1 MPYCLRFLSRYW
13 LNQLHMLQ
21 SKCWICNQLGLQVL
35 QSSRNLKR
43 YKNFLCSLYILRQ
56 IHIILFGVTTILLK
70 RSVRYLL
77 KQRIY
82 VDGLELEL
90 KVLCLSTVIYPGR
103 GRRSTYGLGVWPNTV
118 TELLKSSI
126 HSYC

>member
-1 MPYCLRFLSRYW
+1 M
-13 LNQLHMLQ
+13 
-21 SKCWICNQLGLQVL
+21 L

-56 IHIILFGVTTILLK
+56 IHIILFGVATILLK

-103 GRRSTYGLGVWPNTV
+103 EEDPR
-118 TELLKSSI
+118 KACASSQTL
-126 HSYC
+126 

>member
-1 MPYCLRFLSRYW
+1 MPYCLRFLTRYW

-21 SKCWICNQLGLQVL
+21 SKCWICNQLRLQVL

-56 IHIILFGVTTILLK
+56 IHIILFGVATILLK

-103 GRRSTYGLGVWPNTV
+103 EEDLRKACASGQTL
-118 TELLKSSI
+118 
-126 HSYC
+126 